1 MNELYKDL
9 EENQKFLELITN
21 IKSQKDLITI
31 SGLSDVGEVQ
41 FISAIEDMLKK
52 KICKNKG
59 I

>member
-41 FISAIEDMLKK
+41 FISAIEDM
-52 KICKNKG
+52 
-59 I
+59 

>member
-9 EENQKFLELITN
+9 QENQKFLDLITN
-21 IKSQKDLITI
+21 IKNNNSPITI

-41 FISAIEDMLKK
+41 FISAIKNWVN
-52 KICKNKG
+52 KIS